1 MEFFIAA
8 FVTLFVTVDPIG
20 NVPLFLSITDGASR
34 AQRSVTAIKGAVIAF
49 GLLLLFIL
57 VGKSVLSFLGISMPA
72 FRIAGGLLLFVI
84 AFEMLFAKRRQ
95 RRTDQAEKLTS
106 EANFEDVSVFPLAFP
121 LLAGPGTIASVLLL
135 SAEASTQAGLLAVL
149 IGAVTLILVIVVVMF
164 LFASVLIDYIPPTLI
179 DMLTRLLGLLLA
191 SLAVQFV
198 VDGVITLIKG
208 SAIL

>member
-20 NVPLFLSITDGASR
+20 NVPLFLSITDGATTAER
-34 AQRSVTAIKGAVIAF
+34 RTTAIKGIIVAF
-49 GLLLLFIL
+49 VMLVLFIF
-57 VGKSVLSFLGISMPA
+57 VGKSILTSLGISLPA

-84 AFEMLFAKRRQ
+84 AFEMLFAKRRE

-106 EANFEDVSVFPLAFP
+106 EAKFEDVSIFPLAFP

-135 SAEASTQAGLLAVL
+135 SAQTGGQTSQLMLLVGVAALVLLIALAMFMFAAV
-149 IGAVTLILVIVVVMF
+149 M
-164 LFASVLIDYIPPTLI
+164 IDYIPSTLI

-191 SLAVQFV
+191 ALAVQFV
-198 VDGVITLIKG
+198 VDGITNLVVG